1 MPSTTLNLGR
11 VKGSMWYTGTAD
23 SNVDIASALTSAG
36 YTPIKLDMYLN
47 TSNGNVYQYA
57 PVDDGLQWTLKGNLR
72 GAKGEGFQI
81 KKTYASVSAMNAGYA
96 TDGLPV
102 GSFVMISSNVD
113 DPDNAK
119 LYVKGETAYTFVTD
133 FSGAQGIQGEKGDK
147 GDTGAAGADGA
158 DGADALVYY
167 GETIRIT
174 DPLSI
179 NQIMN
184 FDKSKFNR
192 EPVFG
197 EYFVA
202 IIKFFESF
210 DNYSSGIYKTYLG
223 YYEVNNANGVDSDGE
238 TIIVFAVLRTFVET
252 TGTTGATGADG
263 AAGADGQDGAAAT
276 VEVGTVTTG
285 AAGTQAQVVNVGT
298 STNAILNFTIPKG
311 DTGAAGADGADGE
324 DALMTNYVGDG
335 ELSTSQTFFI
345 ADSKN
350 NRPCKVGDNVII
362 CWYKRDTENG
372 GYYSYLVAAKCVE
385 RQSDGGY
392 FLAIMWAPSRGATG
406 ATGADGVT
414 PEIGENGNW
423 WINGEDTGKPSRGEV
438 GQDGAQGR
446 GYYRTEAILST
457 ATASIER
464 SRINPANGK
473 LLVSDTIVDKNGLVF
488 AVTKECDVGDETVY
502 IAYRTSIKGAD
513 GLGVP
518 AGGTTGQIL
527 AKKTKTD
534 YDAEWIDAP
543 SGGGST
549 MYAHHLRISDYG
561 FATGTE
567 QVNIAATI
575 INTSANAITFD
586 TLKAY
591 LETLDNGYSKRL
603 MVSGCAHDG
612 TGVTAIVYGLM
623 LSSNNIIAIYNAM
636 TSTQVEQ
643 SVQLNNSAMVDDT
656 VVQIC

>member
-57 PVDDGLQWTLKGNLR
+57 PVDDGLQWTLKGNL
-72 GAKGEGFQI
+72 
-81 KKTYASVSAMNAGYA
+81 
-96 TDGLPV
+96 
-102 GSFVMISSNVD
+102 
-113 DPDNAK
+113 
-119 LYVKGETAYTFVTD
+119 
-133 FSGAQGIQGEKGDK
+133 QGIQGEKGDK
-147 GDTGAAGADGA
+147 GDTGAAGANGA

-167 GETIRIT
+167 GETIRIF

-210 DNYSSGIYKTYLG
+210 DDYSSGIYKTYLG

-252 TGTTGATGADG
+252 TGTSGATGADG
-263 AAGADGQDGAAAT
+263 AAGADGAT
-276 VEVGTVTTG
+276 FTPSVD
-285 AAGTQAQVVNVGT
+285 AAGNL
-298 STNAILNFTIPKG
+298 SWTNDGGKENPPTVSIKGEKGDKG
-311 DTGAAGADGADGE
+311 DTGAAGANGAD
-324 DALMTNYVGDG
+324 
-335 ELSTSQTFFI
+335 
-345 ADSKN
+345 
-350 NRPCKVGDNVII
+350 
-362 CWYKRDTENG
+362 
-372 GYYSYLVAAKCVE
+372 
-385 RQSDGGY
+385 
-392 FLAIMWAPSRGATG
+392 
-406 ATGADGVT
+406 GADGVT

-464 SRINPANGK
+464 SRINPVNGK
-473 LLVSDTIVDKNGLVF
+473 LLVSDTIVDRNGLVF

-534 YDAEWIDAP
+534 YETEWIDAP

-636 TSTQVEQ
+636 TSTQIEQ
-643 SVQLNNSAMVDDT
+643 GAQLSNSAMVDDT

>member
-47 TSNGNVYQYA
+47 TSNGNVYKYA

-72 GAKGEGFQI
+72 GAKG
-81 KKTYASVSAMNAGYA
+81 
-96 TDGLPV
+96 
-102 GSFVMISSNVD
+102 
-113 DPDNAK
+113 
-119 LYVKGETAYTFVTD
+119 
-133 FSGAQGIQGEKGDK
+133 
-147 GDTGAAGADGA
+147 A

-167 GETIRIT
+167 GEAIRIM

-184 FDKSKFNR
+184 LDKSKFNR

-238 TIIVFAVLRTFVET
+238 TIIVFAVLRMFVET
-252 TGTTGATGADG
+252 TGTTGAD
-263 AAGADGQDGAAAT
+263 
-276 VEVGTVTTG
+276 
-285 AAGTQAQVVNVGT
+285 
-298 STNAILNFTIPKG
+298 
-311 DTGAAGADGADGE
+311 
-324 DALMTNYVGDG
+324 
-335 ELSTSQTFFI
+335 
-345 ADSKN
+345 
-350 NRPCKVGDNVII
+350 
-362 CWYKRDTENG
+362 
-372 GYYSYLVAAKCVE
+372 
-385 RQSDGGY
+385 
-392 FLAIMWAPSRGATG
+392 
-406 ATGADGVT
+406 GADGVT

-464 SRINPANGK
+464 SRINPVNGK

-527 AKKTKTD
+527 AKKTDND
-534 YDAEWIDAP
+534 YDTEWIDAP
-543 SGGGST
+543 SGGTIGNNILQADVNFTSMAAILDYALNLEKGKLYKLNWT
-549 MYAHHLRISDYG
+549 FNGVSYSQTTYCWGANDNIQLGTMDSGGGGESILINPDNIGDGIMVVMDKMYANPSTEESYVSENNATILAATQNYANLIIQSIKEVGTYIPPIPIPTGADTNKILQVQGAQYTLVDLPTGIQSLYRHDVQIMSYDSSNRPALAQCVILDYSSVAYNYDRLFSLMQKMTTITAVGTVVVERSDGKKTQGNVIGIAYNSSDGKIKIMSTYIDSDTSTSISQNDFEVPSDY
-561 FATGTE
+561 
-567 QVNIAATI
+567 QIY
-575 INTSANAITFD
+575 D
-586 TLKAY
+586 Y
-591 LETLDNGYSKRL
+591 
-603 MVSGCAHDG
+603 
-612 TGVTAIVYGLM
+612 VTKI
-623 LSSNNIIAIYNAM
+623 
-636 TSTQVEQ
+636 E
-643 SVQLNNSAMVDDT
+643 
-656 VVQIC
+656 